1 MIAVT
6 YGAKPGFRPPPRAS
20 IIGLWLILAALGMLF
35 VSSMWL
41 YILMRLHVFGRTT
54 NEPIQ
59 MPLLAWG
66 STAVL
71 FAGSFT
77 AHRAVA
83 AIRLERLAIC
93 LKYLYITSALAILFL
108 IVQSPCMAQVLAEHR
123 RLRDAAQINK
133 APGEF
138 APVSLYGFVFI
149 LILLHA
155 LHVLGGII
163 ALAVVTW
170 QRPPPKIRS
179 RKLHGHPVRRP
190 LLAFP
195 GHRLARD
202 VHDVHGDGVTHPKRL
217 DHDPLNPK
225 APGPSGC
232 VTLAQK
238 NFPLPWYSG
247 GGLGWGSNADWPTK
261 PPPLPSPGVPGEGKD
276 VVAECVTYPDRRVDL
291 IDSLPVPGAPAK
303 LAPFLPRKNHDR

>member
-6 YGAKPGFRPPPRAS
+6 HGEKIGFRPPPRAS
-20 IIGLWLILAALGMLF
+20 TIGLWLVLAALGMLF
-35 VSSMWL
+35 ISSMWL
-41 YILMRLHVFGRTT
+41 YILMRLHVFGRIT
-54 NEPIQ
+54 NAPIQ

-83 AIRLERLAIC
+83 AIRRERLAIC
-93 LKYLYITSALAILFL
+93 LKYLYITSALAFLFL

-123 RLRDAAQINK
+123 RLRDAAEAHK

-138 APVSLYGFVFI
+138 TPVSLYGFVFI

-170 QRPPPKIRS
+170 RA
-179 RKLHGHPVRRP
+179 RRRRYDHENYMGVQF
-190 LLAFP
+190 A
-195 GHRLARD
+195 ARYW
-202 VHDVHGDGVTHPKRL
+202 HFL
-217 DHDPLNPK
+217 DI
-225 APGPSGC
+225 
-232 VTLAQK
+232 V
-238 NFPLPWYSG
+238 W
-247 GGLGWGSNADWPTK
+247 
-261 PPPLPSPGVPGEGKD
+261 
-276 VVAECVTYPDRRVDL
+276 VAMFTM
-291 IDSLPVPGAPAK
+291 
-303 LAPFLPRKNHDR
+303 FLVMG